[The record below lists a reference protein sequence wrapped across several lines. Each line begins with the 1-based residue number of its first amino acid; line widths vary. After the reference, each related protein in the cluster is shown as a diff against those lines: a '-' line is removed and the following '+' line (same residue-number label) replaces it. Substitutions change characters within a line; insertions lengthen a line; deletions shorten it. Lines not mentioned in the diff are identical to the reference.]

1 MRNIKTVI
9 LLIMALALL
18 AVGCS
23 AGAEEKNG
31 NLKEGENME
40 TEKLLTV
47 DELIRL
53 SGITEADYSD
63 VDLQQFIDD
72 YAITEENVDSL
83 NIKLLLEN
91 YDGEERR
98 DVSDIFAGTTQERTE
113 NFIAGVT
120 AIAFYENVNTG
131 TECVYYDLAAGERY
145 RASDCFLFS
154 DLGQAEAEPYGDGK
168 MLIDK
173 MDSLGVFSW
182 KSSSDPEFLEDAQSM
197 ELAVKYEDGTVFH
210 VSSTGILSQLFPD
223 TYTEIRTLL
232 LG

>member
-9 LLIMALALL
+9 LMIMALSLL
-18 AVGCS
+18 AAGCS
-23 AGAEEKNG
+23 AGTEEKNG
-31 NLKEGENME
+31 NLKEGENIK

-53 SGITEADYSD
+53 SEITEAEYSD

-72 YAITEENVDSL
+72 YAITEENVESL

-91 YDGEERR
+91 YDGEE
-98 DVSDIFAGTTQERTE
+98 DVSDIFAGTAQERKDDFTT
-113 NFIAGVT
+113 GVA

-131 TECVYYDLAAGERY
+131 TECVYYDLAAKERY
-145 RASDCFLFS
+145 RAADCFLFS
-154 DLGQAEAEPYGDGK
+154 DLDQTEAEPYGDGE

-182 KSSSDPEFLEDAQSM
+182 ENSSDPEYMEDAQSM
-197 ELAVKYEDGTVFH
+197 ELAVSYEDGAVFH
-210 VSSTGILSQLFPD
+210 VSSTGILSKLLPD
-223 TYTEIRTLL
+223 TYTEIRRLL

>member
-1 MRNIKTVI
+1 MRDKKTVI
-9 LLIMALALL
+9 LMIIALSLL
-18 AVGCS
+18 AAGCS
-23 AGAEEKNG
+23 TGAKEKSG
-31 NLKEGENME
+31 NLKKVERME
-40 TEKLLTV
+40 TEKILTV

-53 SGITEADYSD
+53 SGITEADYRD
-63 VDLQQFIDD
+63 VDLQQFIED
-72 YAITEENVDSL
+72 YAITEENVESL

-91 YDGEERR
+91 YDGEE
-98 DVSDIFAGTTQERTE
+98 DVSDIFAGTAQERKDDFTT
-113 NFIAGVT
+113 GVA

-131 TECVYYDLAAGERY
+131 TECVYYDLAAKERY
-145 RASDCFLFS
+145 RAADCFLFS
-154 DLGQAEAEPYGDGK
+154 DLDQTEAEPYGDGE

-182 KSSSDPEFLEDAQSM
+182 ENSSNPEYMEDAQSM

-210 VSSTGILSQLFPD
+210 VSSTGILSQLLPD

>member
-1 MRNIKTVI
+1 MRDKKTVI
-9 LLIMALALL
+9 LMIIALSLL
-18 AVGCS
+18 AAGCS
-23 AGAEEKNG
+23 TGAKEKSG
-31 NLKEGENME
+31 NLKKVERME
-40 TEKLLTV
+40 TEKILTV

-53 SGITEADYSD
+53 SGITEADYRD
-63 VDLQQFIDD
+63 VDLQQFIED
-72 YAITEENVDSL
+72 YAITEENVESL

-91 YDGEERR
+91 YDGEE
-98 DVSDIFAGTTQERTE
+98 DVSDIFAGTAQERKDDFTT
-113 NFIAGVT
+113 GVA

-131 TECVYYDLAAGERY
+131 TECVYYDLAAKERY
-145 RASDCFLFS
+145 RAADCFLFS
-154 DLGQAEAEPYGDGK
+154 DLDQTEAESYGDGE

-182 KSSSDPEFLEDAQSM
+182 ENSSDPEYMEDAQSM

-210 VSSTGILSQLFPD
+210 VSSTGILSQLLPD

>member
-1 MRNIKTVI
+1 MRNIKIVI

-18 AVGCS
+18 AAGCS

-40 TEKLLTV
+40 TEKILTV

-53 SGITEADYSD
+53 SGITEADYRD
-63 VDLQQFIDD
+63 VDLQQFIED
-72 YAITEENVDSL
+72 YAITEENVESL

-91 YDGEERR
+91 YDGEE
-98 DVSDIFAGTTQERTE
+98 DVSDIFAGTAQERKDDFTT
-113 NFIAGVT
+113 GVA

-131 TECVYYDLAAGERY
+131 TECVYYDLAAKERY
-145 RASDCFLFS
+145 RAADCFLFS
-154 DLGQAEAEPYGDGK
+154 DLDQTEAEPYGDGE

-182 KSSSDPEFLEDAQSM
+182 ENSSDPEYMEDAQSM

-210 VSSTGILSQLFPD
+210 VSSTGILSQLLPD

>member
-1 MRNIKTVI
+1 MRDKKTVI
-9 LLIMALALL
+9 LMIIALSLL
-18 AVGCS
+18 AAGCS
-23 AGAEEKNG
+23 TGAKEKSG
-31 NLKEGENME
+31 NLKKVERME
-40 TEKLLTV
+40 TEKILTV

-53 SGITEADYSD
+53 AGITEADYRD
-63 VDLQQFIDD
+63 VDLQQFIED
-72 YAITEENVDSL
+72 YAITEENVESL

-91 YDGEERR
+91 YDGEE
-98 DVSDIFAGTTQERTE
+98 DVSDIFAGTAQERKDDFTT
-113 NFIAGVT
+113 GVA

-131 TECVYYDLAAGERY
+131 TECVYYDLAAKERY
-145 RASDCFLFS
+145 RAADCFLFS
-154 DLGQAEAEPYGDGK
+154 DLDQTEAEPYGDGE

-182 KSSSDPEFLEDAQSM
+182 ENSSDPEYMEDAQSM

-210 VSSTGILSQLFPD
+210 VSSTGILSQLLPD

>member
-1 MRNIKTVI
+1 MRNKKSVI
-9 LLIMALALL
+9 LMIMAFSLL
-18 AVGCS
+18 AAGCS
-23 AGAEEKNG
+23 TGAEEKNG
-31 NLKEGENME
+31 NLKKGESME
-40 TEKLLTV
+40 TEKNLTV
-47 DELIRL
+47 DELISL

-63 VDLQQFIDD
+63 IDLQQFIED
-72 YAITEENVDSL
+72 YAITEENVESL

-91 YDGEERR
+91 YDGEE
-98 DVSDIFAGTTQERTE
+98 DVSDIFAGTAQERKDDFTT
-113 NFIAGVT
+113 GVA

-131 TECVYYDLAAGERY
+131 TECVYYDLAAKERY
-145 RASDCFLFS
+145 RAADCFLFS
-154 DLGQAEAEPYGDGK
+154 DLDQTEAEPYGDGE

-182 KSSSDPEFLEDAQSM
+182 ENSSDPEYMEDAQSM

-210 VSSTGILSQLFPD
+210 VSSTGILSQLLPD

>member
-1 MRNIKTVI
+1 MRDKKTVI
-9 LLIMALALL
+9 LMIIALSLL
-18 AVGCS
+18 AAGCS
-23 AGAEEKNG
+23 TGAKEKSG
-31 NLKEGENME
+31 DLKKVERME
-40 TEKLLTV
+40 TEKILTV

-53 SGITEADYSD
+53 SGITEADYRD
-63 VDLQQFIDD
+63 VDLQQFIED
-72 YAITEENVDSL
+72 YAITEENVESL

-91 YDGEERR
+91 YDGEE
-98 DVSDIFAGTTQERTE
+98 DVSDIFAGTAQERKDDFTT
-113 NFIAGVT
+113 GVA

-131 TECVYYDLAAGERY
+131 TECVYYDLAAKERY
-145 RASDCFLFS
+145 RAADCFLFS
-154 DLGQAEAEPYGDGK
+154 DLDQTEAEPYGDGE

-182 KSSSDPEFLEDAQSM
+182 ENSSDPEYMEDAQSM

-210 VSSTGILSQLFPD
+210 VSSTGILSQLLPD

>member
-1 MRNIKTVI
+1 MRNIKIVI

-18 AVGCS
+18 AAGCS

-40 TEKLLTV
+40 TEKILTV
-47 DELIRL
+47 DELISL

-63 VDLQQFIDD
+63 VDLQQFIED
-72 YAITEENVDSL
+72 YAITEENVESL
-83 NIKLLLEN
+83 NSKLLLEN
-91 YDGEERR
+91 YDGEE
-98 DVSDIFAGTTQERTE
+98 DVSDIFAGTAQERKDDFTT
-113 NFIAGVT
+113 GVA

-131 TECVYYDLAAGERY
+131 TECVYYDLAAKERY
-145 RASDCFLFS
+145 RAADCFLFS
-154 DLGQAEAEPYGDGK
+154 DLDQTEAEPYGDGE

-182 KSSSDPEFLEDAQSM
+182 ENSSDPEYMEDAQSM

-210 VSSTGILSQLFPD
+210 VSSTGILSQLLPD

>member
-1 MRNIKTVI
+1 
-9 LLIMALALL
+9 MARALL

-63 VDLQQFIDD
+63 VDLQQFIED
-72 YAITEENVDSL
+72 YAITEENVESL

-91 YDGEERR
+91 YDGEE
-98 DVSDIFAGTTQERTE
+98 DVSDIFAGTAQERKDDFTT
-113 NFIAGVT
+113 GVA

-131 TECVYYDLAAGERY
+131 TECVYYDLAAKERY
-145 RASDCFLFS
+145 RAADCFLFS
-154 DLGQAEAEPYGDGK
+154 DLDQTEAEPYGDGE

-182 KSSSDPEFLEDAQSM
+182 ENSSDPEYMEDAQSM
-197 ELAVKYEDGTVFH
+197 ELAVK
-210 VSSTGILSQLFPD
+210 
-223 TYTEIRTLL
+223 
-232 LG
+232 

>member
-98 DVSDIFAGTTQERTE
+98 DVSDIFAGTAQERTE
-113 NFIAGVT
+113 NFTAGVT

-154 DLGQAEAEPYGDGK
+154 DLRQAEAEPYGDGK

>member
-1 MRNIKTVI
+1 MRDKKTVI
-9 LLIMALALL
+9 LMIIALSLL
-18 AVGCS
+18 AAGCS
-23 AGAEEKNG
+23 TGAKEKSG
-31 NLKEGENME
+31 NLKKVERME
-40 TEKLLTV
+40 TEKILTV

-53 SGITEADYSD
+53 SGITEADYRD
-63 VDLQQFIDD
+63 VDLQQFIED
-72 YAITEENVDSL
+72 YAITEENVESL

-91 YDGEERR
+91 YDGEE
-98 DVSDIFAGTTQERTE
+98 DVSDIFAGTAQERKDDFTT
-113 NFIAGVT
+113 GVA

-131 TECVYYDLAAGERY
+131 TECVYYDLAAKERY
-145 RASDCFLFS
+145 RAADCFLFS
-154 DLGQAEAEPYGDGK
+154 DLDQTEAEPYGDGE

-182 KSSSDPEFLEDAQSM
+182 ENSSDPEYMKDAQSM

-210 VSSTGILSQLFPD
+210 VSSTGILSQLLPD

>member
-1 MRNIKTVI
+1 MRDKKTVI
-9 LLIMALALL
+9 LMIIALSLL
-18 AVGCS
+18 AAGCS
-23 AGAEEKNG
+23 TGAKEKSG
-31 NLKEGENME
+31 NLKKVERMG
-40 TEKLLTV
+40 TEKILTV

-63 VDLQQFIDD
+63 VDLQQFIED
-72 YAITEENVDSL
+72 YAITEENVESL

-91 YDGEERR
+91 YDGEE
-98 DVSDIFAGTTQERTE
+98 DVSDIFAGTAQERKDDFTT
-113 NFIAGVT
+113 GVA

-131 TECVYYDLAAGERY
+131 TECVYYDLAAKERY
-145 RASDCFLFS
+145 RAADCFLFS
-154 DLGQAEAEPYGDGK
+154 DLDQTEAEPYGDGE

-182 KSSSDPEFLEDAQSM
+182 ENSSDPEYMEDAQSM

-210 VSSTGILSQLFPD
+210 VSSTGILSQLLPD

>member
-1 MRNIKTVI
+1 MRNIKIVI

-18 AVGCS
+18 AAGCS

-40 TEKLLTV
+40 TEKILTV
-47 DELIRL
+47 DELISL

-63 VDLQQFIDD
+63 VDLQQFIED
-72 YAITEENVDSL
+72 YAITEENVESL

-91 YDGEERR
+91 YDGEE
-98 DVSDIFAGTTQERTE
+98 DVSDIFAGTAQERKDDFTT
-113 NFIAGVT
+113 GVA

-131 TECVYYDLAAGERY
+131 TECVYYDLAAKERY
-145 RASDCFLFS
+145 RAADCFLFS
-154 DLGQAEAEPYGDGK
+154 DLDQTEAEPYGDGE

-182 KSSSDPEFLEDAQSM
+182 ENSSDPEYMEDAQSM

-210 VSSTGILSQLFPD
+210 VSSTGILSQLLPD

>member
-1 MRNIKTVI
+1 MII
-9 LLIMALALL
+9 ALSLL
-18 AVGCS
+18 AAGCS
-23 AGAEEKNG
+23 TGVKEKSG
-31 NLKEGENME
+31 NLKKVERME
-40 TEKLLTV
+40 TEKILTV

-53 SGITEADYSD
+53 SGITEADYRD
-63 VDLQQFIDD
+63 VDLQQFIED
-72 YAITEENVDSL
+72 YAITEENVESL

-91 YDGEERR
+91 YDGEE
-98 DVSDIFAGTTQERTE
+98 DVSDIFAGTAQERKDDFTT
-113 NFIAGVT
+113 GVA

-131 TECVYYDLAAGERY
+131 TECVYYDLAAKERY
-145 RASDCFLFS
+145 RAADCFLFS
-154 DLGQAEAEPYGDGK
+154 DLDQTEAEPYGDGE

-182 KSSSDPEFLEDAQSM
+182 ENSSDPEYMEDAQSM

-210 VSSTGILSQLFPD
+210 VSSTGILSQLLPD

>member
-1 MRNIKTVI
+1 MRDKKTVI
-9 LLIMALALL
+9 LMIIALSLL
-18 AVGCS
+18 AAGCS
-23 AGAEEKNG
+23 TGAKEKSG
-31 NLKEGENME
+31 NLKKVERME
-40 TEKLLTV
+40 TEKILTV

-63 VDLQQFIDD
+63 VDLQQFIED
-72 YAITEENVDSL
+72 YAITEENVESL

-91 YDGEERR
+91 YDGEE
-98 DVSDIFAGTTQERTE
+98 DVSDIFAGTAQERKDDFTT
-113 NFIAGVT
+113 GVA

-131 TECVYYDLAAGERY
+131 TECVYYDLAAKERY
-145 RASDCFLFS
+145 RAADCFLFS
-154 DLGQAEAEPYGDGK
+154 DLDQTEAEPYGDGE

-182 KSSSDPEFLEDAQSM
+182 ENSSDPEYMEDAQSM

-210 VSSTGILSQLFPD
+210 VSSTGILSQLLPD

>member
-1 MRNIKTVI
+1 MRDKKTVI
-9 LLIMALALL
+9 LMIIALSLL
-18 AVGCS
+18 AAGCS
-23 AGAEEKNG
+23 TGAKEKSG
-31 NLKEGENME
+31 NLKKVERME
-40 TEKLLTV
+40 TEKILTV

-53 SGITEADYSD
+53 SGITEADYRD
-63 VDLQQFIDD
+63 VDLQQFIED
-72 YAITEENVDSL
+72 YAITEENVESL

-91 YDGEERR
+91 YDGEE
-98 DVSDIFAGTTQERTE
+98 DVSDIFAGTAQERKDDFTT
-113 NFIAGVT
+113 GVA

-131 TECVYYDLAAGERY
+131 TECVYYDLAAKERY
-145 RASDCFLFS
+145 RAADCFLFS
-154 DLGQAEAEPYGDGK
+154 DLDQTEAGPYGDGE

-182 KSSSDPEFLEDAQSM
+182 ENSSDPEYMEDAQSM

-210 VSSTGILSQLFPD
+210 VSSTGILSQLLPD

>member
-63 VDLQQFIDD
+63 VDLQQFIED

-98 DVSDIFAGTTQERTE
+98 DVSDIFAGTAQERTE
-113 NFIAGVT
+113 NFTAGVT

-154 DLGQAEAEPYGDGK
+154 DLRQAEAEPYGDGK

>member
-1 MRNIKTVI
+1 MRDKKTVI
-9 LLIMALALL
+9 LMIIALSLL
-18 AVGCS
+18 AAGCS
-23 AGAEEKNG
+23 TGAKEKSG
-31 NLKEGENME
+31 NLKKVERME
-40 TEKLLTV
+40 TEKILTV

-53 SGITEADYSD
+53 SGITEADYRD
-63 VDLQQFIDD
+63 VDLQQFTED
-72 YAITEENVDSL
+72 YAITEENVEPL

-91 YDGEERR
+91 YDGEE
-98 DVSDIFAGTTQERTE
+98 DVSDIFAGTAQERKDDFTT
-113 NFIAGVT
+113 GVA

-131 TECVYYDLAAGERY
+131 TECVYYDLAAKERY
-145 RASDCFLFS
+145 RAADCFLFS
-154 DLGQAEAEPYGDGK
+154 DLDQTEAEPYGDGE

-182 KSSSDPEFLEDAQSM
+182 ENSSDPEYMEDAQSM

-210 VSSTGILSQLFPD
+210 VSSTGILSQLLPD

>member
-1 MRNIKTVI
+1 MRNKKSVI
-9 LLIMALALL
+9 LMIMALSLL
-18 AVGCS
+18 AAGCS
-23 AGAEEKNG
+23 TGAEEKNG
-31 NLKEGENME
+31 NLKKGESME
-40 TEKLLTV
+40 TEKNLTV
-47 DELIRL
+47 DELISL

-63 VDLQQFIDD
+63 IDLQQFIED
-72 YAITEENVDSL
+72 YAITEENVESL

-98 DVSDIFAGTTQERTE
+98 DVSDIFAGTAQERTE
-113 NFIAGVT
+113 DFTAGVT

-131 TECVYYDLAAGERY
+131 TECVYYDLATKERY

-154 DLGQAEAEPYGDGK
+154 DLGQTEAEPYGDGK

-173 MDSLGVFSW
+173 MDRLGVFSW
-182 KSSSDPEFLEDAQSM
+182 ESSSDPEFLEDAQSM

-210 VSSTGILSQLFPD
+210 VSSTGILSQLLPD

>member
-1 MRNIKTVI
+1 MRDKKTVI
-9 LLIMALALL
+9 LMIIALSLL
-18 AVGCS
+18 AAGCS
-23 AGAEEKNG
+23 TGAKEKSG
-31 NLKEGENME
+31 NLKKVERME
-40 TEKLLTV
+40 TEKILTV

-53 SGITEADYSD
+53 SGITEADYRD
-63 VDLQQFIDD
+63 VDLQQFIED
-72 YAITEENVDSL
+72 YAITEENVESL

-91 YDGEERR
+91 YDGEE
-98 DVSDIFAGTTQERTE
+98 DVSDIFAGTAQERKDDFTT
-113 NFIAGVT
+113 GVA

-131 TECVYYDLAAGERY
+131 TECVYYDLAAKERY
-145 RASDCFLFS
+145 RAADCFLFS
-154 DLGQAEAEPYGDGK
+154 DLDQTEAEPYGDGE

>member
-1 MRNIKTVI
+1 MRDKKTVI
-9 LLIMALALL
+9 LMIIALSLL
-18 AVGCS
+18 AAGCS
-23 AGAEEKNG
+23 TGAKEKSG
-31 NLKEGENME
+31 NLKKVERME
-40 TEKLLTV
+40 TEKILTV

-53 SGITEADYSD
+53 SGITEADYID
-63 VDLQQFIDD
+63 VDLQQFIED
-72 YAITEENVDSL
+72 YAITEENVESL

-91 YDGEERR
+91 YDGEE
-98 DVSDIFAGTTQERTE
+98 DVSDIFAGTAQERKDDFTT
-113 NFIAGVT
+113 GVA

-131 TECVYYDLAAGERY
+131 TECVYYDLAAKERY
-145 RASDCFLFS
+145 RAADCFLFS
-154 DLGQAEAEPYGDGK
+154 DLDQTEAEPYGDGE

-182 KSSSDPEFLEDAQSM
+182 ENSSDPEYMEDAQSM

-210 VSSTGILSQLFPD
+210 VSSTGILSQLLPD

>member
-1 MRNIKTVI
+1 MRDKKTVI
-9 LLIMALALL
+9 LMIIALSLL
-18 AVGCS
+18 AAGCS
-23 AGAEEKNG
+23 TGAKEKSG
-31 NLKEGENME
+31 NLKKVERME
-40 TEKLLTV
+40 TEKILTV

-53 SGITEADYSD
+53 SGITEADYRD
-63 VDLQQFIDD
+63 VDLQQFIED
-72 YAITEENVDSL
+72 YAITEENAESL

-91 YDGEERR
+91 YDGEE
-98 DVSDIFAGTTQERTE
+98 DVSDIFAGTAQERKDDFTT
-113 NFIAGVT
+113 GVA

-131 TECVYYDLAAGERY
+131 TECVYYDLAAKERY
-145 RASDCFLFS
+145 RAADCFLFS
-154 DLGQAEAEPYGDGK
+154 DLDQTEAEPYGDGE

-182 KSSSDPEFLEDAQSM
+182 ENSSDPEYMEDAQSM

-210 VSSTGILSQLFPD
+210 VSSTGILSQLLPD

>member
-1 MRNIKTVI
+1 MRDKKTVI
-9 LLIMALALL
+9 LMIIALSLL
-18 AVGCS
+18 AAGCS
-23 AGAEEKNG
+23 TGAKEKSG
-31 NLKEGENME
+31 NLKKVERME
-40 TEKLLTV
+40 TEKILTV

-53 SGITEADYSD
+53 SGITEADYRD
-63 VDLQQFIDD
+63 VDLQQFIED
-72 YAITEENVDSL
+72 YAITEENVESL

-91 YDGEERR
+91 YDGEE
-98 DVSDIFAGTTQERTE
+98 DVSDIFAGTAQERKDDFTT
-113 NFIAGVT
+113 GVA

-131 TECVYYDLAAGERY
+131 TECVYYDLAAKERY
-145 RASDCFLFS
+145 RAADCFLFS
-154 DLGQAEAEPYGDGK
+154 DLDQTEAEPYGDGE

-182 KSSSDPEFLEDAQSM
+182 ENSSDPEYMEDAQNM

-210 VSSTGILSQLFPD
+210 VSSTGILSQLLPD

>member
-1 MRNIKTVI
+1 MRDKKTVI
-9 LLIMALALL
+9 LMIIALSLL
-18 AVGCS
+18 AAGCS
-23 AGAEEKNG
+23 TGAKEKSG
-31 NLKEGENME
+31 NLKKVERME
-40 TEKLLTV
+40 TEKILTV

-53 SGITEADYSD
+53 SGITEADYRD
-63 VDLQQFIDD
+63 VDLQQFIED
-72 YAITEENVDSL
+72 YAITEENVESL

-91 YDGEERR
+91 YDGEEGG
-98 DVSDIFAGTTQERTE
+98 DVSDIFADTAQERRDDFT
-113 NFIAGVT
+113 AGVA

-131 TECVYYDLAAGERY
+131 TECVYYDLAAKERY
-145 RASDCFLFS
+145 RAADCFLFS
-154 DLGQAEAEPYGDGK
+154 DLDQTEAEPYGDGE

-182 KSSSDPEFLEDAQSM
+182 ENSSDPEYMEDAQSM

-210 VSSTGILSQLFPD
+210 VSSTGILSQLLPD

>member
-53 SGITEADYSD
+53 SGIAEADYSD
-63 VDLQQFIDD
+63 VDLQQFIED
-72 YAITEENVDSL
+72 YAITEENVESL

-91 YDGEERR
+91 YDGEE
-98 DVSDIFAGTTQERTE
+98 DVSDIFAGTAQERTE
-113 NFIAGVT
+113 NFTAGVT

>member
-1 MRNIKTVI
+1 MRDKKTVI
-9 LLIMALALL
+9 LMIIALSLL
-18 AVGCS
+18 AAGCS
-23 AGAEEKNG
+23 TGVKEKSG
-31 NLKEGENME
+31 NLKKVERME
-40 TEKLLTV
+40 TEKILTV

-53 SGITEADYSD
+53 SGITEADYRD
-63 VDLQQFIDD
+63 VDLQQFIED
-72 YAITEENVDSL
+72 YAITEENVESL

-91 YDGEERR
+91 YDGEE
-98 DVSDIFAGTTQERTE
+98 DVSDIFAGTAQERKDDFTT
-113 NFIAGVT
+113 GVA

-131 TECVYYDLAAGERY
+131 TECVYYDLAAKERY
-145 RASDCFLFS
+145 RAADCFLFS
-154 DLGQAEAEPYGDGK
+154 DLDQTEAEPYGDGE

-182 KSSSDPEFLEDAQSM
+182 ENSSDPEYMEDAQSM

-210 VSSTGILSQLFPD
+210 VSSTGILSQLLPD

>member
-1 MRNIKTVI
+1 MRDKKTVI
-9 LLIMALALL
+9 LMIIALSLL
-18 AVGCS
+18 AAGCS
-23 AGAEEKNG
+23 TGAKEKSG
-31 NLKEGENME
+31 NLKKVERME
-40 TEKLLTV
+40 TEKILTV

-53 SGITEADYSD
+53 SGITEADYRD
-63 VDLQQFIDD
+63 VDLQQFIED
-72 YAITEENVDSL
+72 YAITEENVESL

-91 YDGEERR
+91 YDGEE
-98 DVSDIFAGTTQERTE
+98 DVSDIFAGTAQERKDDFTT
-113 NFIAGVT
+113 GVA

-131 TECVYYDLAAGERY
+131 TECVYYDLAAKERY

-154 DLGQAEAEPYGDGK
+154 DLGQTEAEPYGDGK

-173 MDSLGVFSW
+173 MDRLGVFSW
-182 KSSSDPEFLEDAQSM
+182 ESSSDPEFLEDAQSM

-210 VSSTGILSQLFPD
+210 VSSTGILSQLLPD

>member
-1 MRNIKTVI
+1 MRDKKTVI
-9 LLIMALALL
+9 LMIIALSLL
-18 AVGCS
+18 AAGCS
-23 AGAEEKNG
+23 TGAKEKNG
-31 NLKEGENME
+31 NLKKVERME
-40 TEKLLTV
+40 TEKILTV

-53 SGITEADYSD
+53 SGITEADYRD
-63 VDLQQFIDD
+63 VDLQQFIED
-72 YAITEENVDSL
+72 YAITEENVESL

-91 YDGEERR
+91 YDGEE
-98 DVSDIFAGTTQERTE
+98 DVSDIFAGTAQERKDDFTT
-113 NFIAGVT
+113 GVA

-131 TECVYYDLAAGERY
+131 TECVYYDLAAKERY
-145 RASDCFLFS
+145 RAADCFLFS
-154 DLGQAEAEPYGDGK
+154 DLDQTEAEPYGDGE

-182 KSSSDPEFLEDAQSM
+182 ENSSDPEYMEDAQSM

-210 VSSTGILSQLFPD
+210 VSSTGILSQLLPD

>member
-1 MRNIKTVI
+1 MRDKKTVI
-9 LLIMALALL
+9 LMIIALSLL
-18 AVGCS
+18 AAGCS
-23 AGAEEKNG
+23 TGAKEKSG
-31 NLKEGENME
+31 NLKKVERME
-40 TEKLLTV
+40 TEKILTV

-53 SGITEADYSD
+53 SGITEADYRD
-63 VDLQQFIDD
+63 VDLQQFIED
-72 YAITEENVDSL
+72 YAITEENVESL

-91 YDGEERR
+91 YDGEE
-98 DVSDIFAGTTQERTE
+98 DVSDIFAGTAQERKDDFTT
-113 NFIAGVT
+113 GVA

-131 TECVYYDLAAGERY
+131 TECVYYDLAAKERY
-145 RASDCFLFS
+145 RAADCFLFS
-154 DLGQAEAEPYGDGK
+154 DLDQTEAEPYGDGE

-182 KSSSDPEFLEDAQSM
+182 KNSSDPEYMEDAQSM

-210 VSSTGILSQLFPD
+210 VSSTGILSQLLPD

>member
-53 SGITEADYSD
+53 SGITEADYRD
-63 VDLQQFIDD
+63 VDLQQFIED
-72 YAITEENVDSL
+72 YAITEENVESL

-91 YDGEERR
+91 YDGEE
-98 DVSDIFAGTTQERTE
+98 DVSDIFAGTAQERKDDFTT
-113 NFIAGVT
+113 GVA

-131 TECVYYDLAAGERY
+131 TECVYYDLAAKERY
-145 RASDCFLFS
+145 RAADCFLFS
-154 DLGQAEAEPYGDGK
+154 DLDQTEAEPYGDGE

-182 KSSSDPEFLEDAQSM
+182 ENSSDPEYMEDAQSM

-210 VSSTGILSQLFPD
+210 VSSTGILSQLLPD